1 MSRTSR
7 WDLLLEWIEL
17 RFPRLTKFLITVLL
31 IGAYGPE
38 PALVAKTQI
47 VWSKRL
53 GHEVTE
59 QEARTIIRQFKNF
72 LSLLKEIKANG
83 K

>member
-1 MSRTSR
+1 MRRTSR
-7 WDLLLEWIEL
+7 WDLVLEWFNL

-31 IGAYGPE
+31 IGVYEPE
-38 PALVAKTQI
+38 PALIARTQA

-53 GHEVTE
+53 GHEVSET
-59 QEARTIIRQFKNF
+59 EARTIIHQFKNF
-72 LSLLKEIKANG
+72 LSLLKEIRANG

>member
-7 WDLLLEWIEL
+7 WDLCFEWFEL

-38 PALVAKTQI
+38 PALIAKTQE

-59 QEARTIIRQFKNF
+59 QEARTIIMSVKNF
-72 LSLLKEIKANG
+72 LSLLKEIRQNG